1 VESGVRERVL
11 LEFLVGRVG
20 PTVLR
25 RELLAEERSAASP
38 PPSAPPSDFELLPLH
53 LLRLCDAVLDRELDA
68 ALLGRIA
75 SRLASSARSRGA
87 ARDPDARVV
96 QEVLES
102 WTRSA
107 GPGLDLETVAIYRRW
122 VVTRRNPFPGA

>member
-1 VESGVRERVL
+1 MRARVL

-25 RELLAEERSAASP
+25 RELVGDDRSPGSLPPSVP
-38 PPSAPPSDFELLPLH
+38 PPDFELLPLH

-68 ALLGRIA
+68 ALLGPIA
-75 SRLASSARSRGA
+75 SRLAAAQRLRGA
-87 ARDPDARVV
+87 PRDPDARVV

-107 GPGLDLETVAIYRRW
+107 GPGLDRETVSVYRRW
-122 VVTRRNPFPGA
+122 VVTRRNPFSSA

>member
-1 VESGVRERVL
+1 VRERVL

-25 RELLAEERSAASP
+25 RELLGDDRSPAP
-38 PPSAPPSDFELLPLH
+38 LPPSAPSSDFELLPLH

-68 ALLGRIA
+68 ALLGPIA
-75 SRLASSARSRGA
+75 SRLAASARMRRS

-96 QEVLES
+96 REVLEA
-102 WTRSA
+102 WTRCA
-107 GPGLDLETVAIYRRW
+107 GPGLDRETVSVYRRW
-122 VVTRRNPFPGA
+122 VVTRRNPFPTL

>member
-1 VESGVRERVL
+1 MRERVL

-25 RELLAEERSAASP
+25 RELLGDDRSPAHL
-38 PPSAPPSDFELLPLH
+38 PPSAPAPDFELLPLH

-68 ALLGRIA
+68 ALLGPIA
-75 SRLASSARSRGA
+75 SRLAASASMRGSV
-87 ARDPDARVV
+87 RDPDARVV
-96 QEVLES
+96 REVLEA

-107 GPGLDLETVAIYRRW
+107 GPGLDRETVSVYRRW
-122 VVTRRNPFPGA
+122 VVTRRNPFPSV